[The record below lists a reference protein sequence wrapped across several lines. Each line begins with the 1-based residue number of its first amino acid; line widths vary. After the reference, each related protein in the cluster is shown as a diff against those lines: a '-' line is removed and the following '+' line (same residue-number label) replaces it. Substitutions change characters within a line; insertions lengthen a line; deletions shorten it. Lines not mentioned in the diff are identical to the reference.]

1 MVKQIQCGHCGGT
14 HPSVAEIR
22 SCSAG
27 HRLAATAAI
36 PPDLEVNSLRPTPL
50 EPIGLAPDWSR
61 LVGPAGLGRS
71 VVVGAGQEALR
82 IPYER
87 LDDPAEVLPKIRKAQ
102 TLAEASLRP
111 VALLL
116 GRDLMMEE

>member
-1 MVKQIQCGHCGGT
+1 MLT
-14 HPSVAEIR
+14 
-22 SCSAG
+22 
-27 HRLAATAAI
+27 
-36 PPDLEVNSLRPTPL
+36 
-50 EPIGLAPDWSR
+50 
-61 LVGPAGLGRS
+61 
-71 VVVGAGQEALR
+71 ALR

-87 LDDPAEVLPKIRKAQ
+87 LDDPAEVFPKIRKAQ